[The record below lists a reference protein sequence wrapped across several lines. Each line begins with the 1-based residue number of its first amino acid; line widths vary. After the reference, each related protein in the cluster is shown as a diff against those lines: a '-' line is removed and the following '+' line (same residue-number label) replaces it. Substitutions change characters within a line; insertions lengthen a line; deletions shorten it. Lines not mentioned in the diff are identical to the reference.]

1 METSKV
7 IKYPVSNEK
16 TIKMMESEN
25 KLVFVVDRAARKADV
40 KKAVEEAFKVKVIDV
55 NFLNDMKGNKKA
67 YVRLSGDTP
76 AIDIATQLGMM

>member
-1 METSKV
+1 
-7 IKYPVSNEK
+7 
-16 TIKMMESEN
+16 
-25 KLVFVVDRAARKADV
+25 
-40 KKAVEEAFKVKVIDV
+40 VEEAFKVKVIDV

>member
-16 TIKMMESEN
+16 TTKMMESEN